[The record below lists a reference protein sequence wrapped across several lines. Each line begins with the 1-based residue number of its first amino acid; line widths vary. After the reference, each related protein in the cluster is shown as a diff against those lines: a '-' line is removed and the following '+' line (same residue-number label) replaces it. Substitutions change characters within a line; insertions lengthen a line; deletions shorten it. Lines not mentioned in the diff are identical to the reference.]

1 MSKGLQALN
10 YIYQHWN
17 CNHPTHCSGI
27 EKHFNTI
34 EKELKALE
42 IIKEKK
48 VNIFTFYECCSW
60 HNPSNY
66 NDSIGC
72 PINYE
77 LTQEEYD
84 LLKEVLL

>member
-1 MSKGLQALN
+1 MSKGLEALN

-42 IIKEKK
+42 IIKENFKPYD
-48 VNIFTFYECCSW
+48 IE
-60 HNPSNY
+60 
-66 NDSIGC
+66 
-72 PINYE
+72 E
-77 LTQEEYD
+77 LKNGMVRIWLGHDHYVDLSQDKYD